1 MCTIPV
7 DLERR
12 FERRWAAKFA
22 SPVAST
28 APKSVGLKGTVT
40 ELPRPQEPVKNP
52 LGSVAGVL
60 GPLELAGPVANL
72 TSGAICS
79 PAARHGL

>member
-22 SPVAST
+22 SPVASI
-28 APKSVGLKGTVT
+28 APKSVGLKGTVID
-40 ELPRPQEPVKNP
+40 LPRPQEPMKNP
-52 LGSVAGVL
+52 LGGVAGVL
-60 GPLELAGPVANL
+60 GPLELAGPVAKL
-72 TSGAICS
+72 SAGPKTQSCLS
-79 PAARHGL
+79 P